1 MGDLIY
7 LAAGHAVFWLVSF
20 IFIYSIVSR
29 QNGLRRELQTLEQL
43 VQSDEADDLQS
54 G

>member
-20 IFIYSIVSR
+20 AFIYSMVSR
-29 QNGLRRELQTLEQL
+29 QNNLQKELEMLEQL
-43 VQSDEADDLQS
+43 TRHSTEETD
-54 G
+54 